1 MIRVVLPYHLR
12 NLANIGSEVQL
23 SVTGEATVQS
33 ILDAI
38 EERYPMLAGTIRD
51 HVTKQRRPFVR
62 FYASGEDLSL
72 VSPDT
77 PLPDKVIAGEEPFLV
92 IGAIAGG

>member
-77 PLPDKVIAGEEPFLV
+77 LLPDKVIAGEEPFLV

>member
-12 NLANIGSEVQL
+12 NLAKVRSELQL
-23 SVTGEATVQS
+23 PVTGEVTIQS

-62 FYASGEDLSL
+62 FYACGEDLSL
-72 VSPDT
+72 ASPDT
-77 PLPDKVIAGEEPFLV
+77 KLPDKVIAGEESFHV
-92 IGAIAGG
+92 IGSIAGG